1 MILEVTFW
9 IAFIAV
15 SRAIAK
21 LFSRRCDVLYGSYCD
36 ATRRRR
42 SKPSWDRAPKF
53 NQWDSA
59 SGGGAKKRKVTRL
72 QPARRIAPMKLR
84 LTKLYYGD

>member
-21 LFSRRCDVLYGSYCD
+21 LFSRRSDVLYGSYCE

-42 SKPSWDRAPKF
+42 SRPTRDRQVF

-72 QPARRIAPMKLR
+72 EQR
-84 LTKLYYGD
+84 DESHQ